1 MGGCIENMLEGLI
14 VKLAEKYSTLAPLKE
29 KGERVVAASHT
40 GWHWLFGAL
49 MSLVGVLTIKWVALL
64 TIPLFL
70 FVWLAERKDGRLI
83 DWISRGL
90 GWVLGMITAIPVL
103 IWG

>member
-1 MGGCIENMLEGLI
+1 MGGCIENMLEDLI
-14 VKLAEKYSTLAPLKE
+14 IKLAEKYPILEPLKE
-29 KGERVVAASHT
+29 KGERQVFSAHT

-49 MSLVGVLTIKWVALL
+49 VSLVGALTIKWIALIN
-64 TIPLFL
+64 IPLFFL
-70 FVWLAERKDGRLI
+70 VWLAERKDGRLI

-103 IWG
+103 VWG